1 MAFCSRCKVP
11 ASKVRA
17 CADFGLNSDT
27 AVSTVSFCFLTS
39 PLLSFVF
46 VLLLSIYSATVG
58 NDFGKAFRKEEIDGR
73 KCGWGMKVDFHQNFR
88 VNFVLFF
95 CLFRRSSWL
104 NCVHSGMVLKISSS
118 CTRKVTKLSLSVK
131 TGDVL
136 SDTTDVG
143 PHWAVIGRLGSG
155 ANGSKDLAIIKR
167 VSAVMLVAL

>member
-1 MAFCSRCKVP
+1 MGNESRFSSELSCQLCSV
-11 ASKVRA
+11 
-17 CADFGLNSDT
+17 
-27 AVSTVSFCFLTS
+27 
-39 PLLSFVF
+39 
-46 VLLLSIYSATVG
+46 
-58 NDFGKAFRKEEIDGR
+58 
-73 KCGWGMKVDFHQNFR
+73 
-88 VNFVLFF
+88 F

-104 NCVHSGMVLKISSS
+104 NCVHSGMVLKISS

-167 VSAVMLVAL
+167 VSVVMLVAL

>member
-1 MAFCSRCKVP
+1 MGNESRF
-11 ASKVRA
+11 S
-17 CADFGLNSDT
+17 SE
-27 AVSTVSFCFLTS
+27 
-39 PLLSFVF
+39 LSCQLCIV
-46 VLLLSIYSATVG
+46 
-58 NDFGKAFRKEEIDGR
+58 
-73 KCGWGMKVDFHQNFR
+73 
-88 VNFVLFF
+88 F

-136 SDTTDVG
+136 SDTTDAD
-143 PHWAVIGRLGSG
+143 PHGAVIGRLGSG